1 MDKVLRIPR
10 EGAVLGLSAALCTFT
25 LPQRK
30 SRAKMLMV
38 LETAGK
44 SPAQGTGAL
53 EAD

>member
-1 MDKVLRIPR
+1 M
-10 EGAVLGLSAALCTFT
+10 LGLSAALCAFT
-25 LPQRK
+25 LPRRK

-44 SPAQGTGAL
+44 SLAQGIGTL